1 MGIAGL
7 FKYLLVL
14 GAGWL
19 LYRGIKSVMGGDRD
33 RRSARFQ
40 QAGGGEVIDVMVQ
53 DPQCGTY
60 LPREQAL
67 KAWAFGRQHY
77 FCSEACRDAYL
88 RGPGPDKSGSQQS
101 KSREQ

>member
-19 LYRGIKSVMGGDRD
+19 LYRGIRSVMGGDRD
-33 RRSARFQ
+33 RQRARFR

-53 DPQCGTY
+53 DPNCGTY

-67 KAWAFGRQHY
+67 KAWAFGQQHY

-88 RGPGPDKSGSQQS
+88 RGEGPKRSDGEQS
-101 KSREQ
+101 RSREQ